1 MLGSKVE
8 INLRKAE
15 PGRWSTLELP
25 AEKIAKSEQNDEIEE
40 FEWSHSPDC
49 YKLSKNTVGNFIL

>member
-40 FEWSHSPDC
+40 FE
-49 YKLSKNTVGNFIL
+49 